1 MLSVLHIENIAVIEQ
16 ADIVFNQGFNV
27 LTGETGAGKSIV
39 IDAISAILGERA
51 YRDMVRT
58 GAGKA
63 SVRALFR
70 QVPELPWFQENG
82 VPYEEET
89 LIQREIYLDG
99 KNICRVNGQLLSVS
113 ILRKLGLQLINIHGQ
128 RDSQQLF
135 DEGYHL
141 TYLDA
146 FAGNEALLTGY
157 QEKFQA
163 VSALRREIQRLTM
176 DEGEKLRRM
185 ESLKFQIEEISRA
198 QLKAG
203 EDEALEVRRKLL
215 QNAEKLSDGLDEAVA
230 GLYGDEDSDGATALL
245 TQAERALARLGR
257 FDDSLEALHARVAD
271 LMYQVQDVAE
281 ELRDRRADF
290 AYSGE
295 ELESI
300 ESRLDVIHRLRRK
313 YGASCQEILDYLAKA
328 QKELDEIEFADDE
341 IARLKTKLQGAE
353 QAAWEAARTLREARQ
368 AGAQRLAARILEE
381 LRQLDMPRVQFQCH
395 FTETELSPT
404 GVDAVAF
411 YMSANIGEALKPI
424 NKVASG
430 GELARIMLAL
440 KNVLAQ
446 QDQVAT
452 LIFDEVDTGV
462 SGRAAQKVAEKLRS
476 VARNKQVLCVTHLP
490 QIAALAD
497 THLLIAK
504 GERDGRTYTTV
515 TPLDREGRKLE
526 LARIIGGAS
535 ITETTLKSA
544 EEMLTAEVL

>member
-58 GAGKA
+58 GAAKA

-99 KNICRVNGQLLSVS
+99 KNVCRVNGQLLSVS

-141 TYLDA
+141 AYLDA
-146 FAGNEALLTGY
+146 FAGDEALLTDY
-157 QEKFQA
+157 EEKFQA
-163 VSALRREIQRLTM
+163 VAALRREIQRLTM

-198 QLKAG
+198 QLKPG
-203 EDEALEVRRKLL
+203 EDETLEARRKLL
-215 QNAEKLSDGLDEAVA
+215 QNAEKLSDGLDEAVT
-230 GLYGDEDSDGATALL
+230 GLYGDDDSDGATALL
-245 TQAERALARLGR
+245 TRAERALSRLGR
-257 FDDSLEALHARVAD
+257 FDDSLEALHTRVAD

-313 YGASCQEILDYLAKA
+313 YGVSCQDILDYLAKA

-341 IARLKTKLQGAE
+341 IVRLKTKLQSAE
-353 QAAWEAARTLREARQ
+353 QAAWEAAFALRKARQ
-368 AGAQRLAARILEE
+368 AGAERLAARILEE
-381 LRQLDMPRVQFQCH
+381 LRQLDMPRVQFQCQ
-395 FTETELSPT
+395 FTQTELSPV
-404 GVDAVAF
+404 GADAVAF
-411 YMSANIGEALKPI
+411 YMSANVGEALKPM

-446 QDQVAT
+446 QDRVAT

-504 GERDGRTYTTV
+504 GEREGRTYTTV

-535 ITETTLKSA
+535 ITETTLRSA
-544 EEMLTAEVL
+544 EEMLTTEVQ